1 MASSIIDPLESEFDM
16 PNTRLPDPRRG
27 ARGGRGFREPKAP
40 AGFKK
45 AVEEIAQIIFSKTKI
60 SVEGAAKSVVPSIPK
75 MIQQISDDIRT
86 GSIEKFKVSLDK
98 LENIIDKLGLDLG
111 KYNKNLANFIQQRQ
125 EKLIK
130 SEEQISEIREKGA
143 KAEINQITGEIQ
155 FLSREEI
162 KQRRDTLKETLI
174 EMKSVEKIKTKQEKQ
189 LQESRFLSEEEIKS
203 KKQFV
208 SQSYETLKTLETNK
222 QNLMKTL
229 NIQSEEDLPS
239 TGLFSGFNR
248 KGNERQSGEGIREYI
263 PNFLLEITESFKAQ
277 ITGFLEP
284 LLMLKD
290 IFLDILKPLK
300 IFKKLLM
307 PIILGMKKLALA
319 IGRQIKTALAL
330 VTVNLLRVLTD
341 KKVLLGLLAMGAFFA
356 GKKAINK
363 LQGKGTENLNKR
375 SDELDKQGKGIQAQN
390 IKEMGEESPEFIG
403 SDGQKQLKFGE
414 AQTAEQIESRSNFPF
429 AVRKDPSLIPGS
441 YQYKMNQLEKS
452 NANDS
457 AKANIATNTNVSNV
471 QSQNTSNTTTYSTG
485 RVRNDND
492 WFNQLGSF

>member
-1 MASSIIDPLESEFDM
+1 MAVPKIDPLELEGSK
-16 PNTRLPDPRRG
+16 G
-27 ARGGRGFREPKAP
+27 GRGGRENRAP
-40 AGFKK
+40 SGFKK

-130 SEEQISEIREKGA
+130 SEEQINEIREKGA

-174 EMKSVEKIKTKQEKQ
+174 EMKNVEKIKTKQEKQ

-300 IFKKLLM
+300 IFKNLLM
-307 PIILGMKKLALA
+307 PIVLGMKKLALA
-319 IGRQIKTALAL
+319 IGRQVKSALAL
-330 VTVNLLRVLTD
+330 VAVNLLRILTD
-341 KKVLLGLLAMGAFFA
+341 KKVLIGLLAMGAFFA

-363 LQGKGTENLNKR
+363 LRGKGTENLNKR

>member
-1 MASSIIDPLESEFDM
+1 MAVPKIDPLELEGSK
-16 PNTRLPDPRRG
+16 G
-27 ARGGRGFREPKAP
+27 GRGGRENRAP

-174 EMKSVEKIKTKQEKQ
+174 EMKNVEKIKTKQEKQ

-263 PNFLLEITESFKAQ
+263 PNFLLEITDTFKSQ
-277 ITGFLEP
+277 ITGFFEP

-307 PIILGMKKLALA
+307 PIISGMKKLALA
-319 IGRQIKTALAL
+319 IGRQIKTGLAL
-330 VTVNLLRVLTD
+330 VAVNLLRILTD
-341 KKVLLGLLAMGAFFA
+341 KRVLIGLAAIAGLLFLNQFKDGPDGPKKGSAGDIAGEAADPSMYDTVPEEETRVKGTKGMLGLLSEPQTSMLKIEKGERVLNRAETNAYNRNEALGIDERKENASLL
-356 GKKAINK
+356 GRKA
-363 LQGKGTENLNKR
+363 TT
-375 SDELDKQGKGIQAQN
+375 SSQAN
-390 IKEMGEESPEFIG
+390 VG
-403 SDGQKQLKFGE
+403 
-414 AQTAEQIESRSNFPF
+414 
-429 AVRKDPSLIPGS
+429 V
-441 YQYKMNQLEKS
+441 
-452 NANDS
+452 
-457 AKANIATNTNVSNV
+457 NTNVSNV
-471 QSQNTSNTTTYSTG
+471 QTQNTSSVSNLSTG
-485 RVRNDND
+485 SVTNNGNA
-492 WFNQLGSF
+492 WFNQVTSF

>member
-1 MASSIIDPLESEFDM
+1 MALPIIDPLETEFDM
-16 PNTRLPDPRRG
+16 PNPR
-27 ARGGRGFREPKAP
+27 RGGRGGRGGRENRAP
-40 AGFKK
+40 SGFKK

-98 LENIIDKLGLDLG
+98 LENIINKLGLDLG

-174 EMKSVEKIKTKQEKQ
+174 EMKNVEKIKTKQEKQ

-263 PNFLLEITESFKAQ
+263 PNFLLEITDTFKAQ

-319 IGRQIKTALAL
+319 IGRQIKTGLAL
-330 VTVNLLRVLTD
+330 VAVNLLRILTD
-341 KKVLLGLLAMGAFFA
+341 KKVLIGLLAIAAAMGIKKLIDIA
-356 GKKAINK
+356 GEKVKKNIEEKATSYDEVGMENV
-363 LQGKGTENLNKR
+363 GT
-375 SDELDKQGKGIQAQN
+375 N
-390 IKEMGEESPEFIG
+390 IREMSEEKPEYIG
-403 SDGQKQLKFGE
+403 SDGQPQLKFGE

-452 NANDS
+452 NGS

>member
-1 MASSIIDPLESEFDM
+1 MAVPKIDPLEFEGSK
-16 PNTRLPDPRRG
+16 G
-27 ARGGRGFREPKAP
+27 GRGGRETRAP

-45 AVEEIAQIIFSKTKI
+45 AIEEIAQIIFSKTKI

-86 GSIEKFKVSLDK
+86 GSIEKFKVSLNK

-111 KYNKNLANFIQQRQ
+111 KYNKNLANFIEQRQ

-130 SEEQISEIREKGA
+130 SEEQISEIREQGA

-174 EMKSVEKIKTKQEKQ
+174 EMKNVEKIKTKQEKQ

-208 SQSYETLKTLETNK
+208 SESYETLKTLETNK

-263 PNFLLEITESFKAQ
+263 PSFLLDIADTFKSQ
-277 ITGFLEP
+277 ITGFFQP
-284 LLMLKD
+284 LIMLKD

-300 IFKKLLM
+300 IFKK
-307 PIILGMKKLALA
+307 ILTPLIAGMTKLVAI
-319 IGRQIKTALAL
+319 IGRQIATGLAL
-330 VTVNLLRVLTD
+330 VAVNILRILTD
-341 KKVLLGLLAMGAFFA
+341 KKVLIGLLAIAGVMALKNLQDRFKDGPEGPKRGSAGDYMGEAA
-356 GKKAINK
+356 DPNMMNT
-363 LQGKGTENLNKR
+363 LPEDETRVKGTRGMLGLSSE
-375 SDELDKQGKGIQAQN
+375 
-390 IKEMGEESPEFIG
+390 P
-403 SDGQKQLKFGE
+403 
-414 AQTAEQIESRSNFPF
+414 QTAMLKIEKGERVLNRAETNAYNRNEALGIDTRKENASLLGPKATTSN
-429 AVRKDPSLIPGS
+429 
-441 YQYKMNQLEKS
+441 Q
-452 NANDS
+452 ANVGVS
-457 AKANIATNTNVSNV
+457 TNVSNV
-471 QSQNTSNTTTYSTG
+471 QTQNTSSVSNLSTG
-485 RVRNDND
+485 SVTNNGNA
-492 WFNQLGSF
+492 WFNQVGSF

>member
-1 MASSIIDPLESEFDM
+1 MAVPKIDPLELEGSK
-16 PNTRLPDPRRG
+16 G
-27 ARGGRGFREPKAP
+27 GRGGRENRAP

-174 EMKSVEKIKTKQEKQ
+174 EMKNVEKIKTKQEKQ

-263 PNFLLEITESFKAQ
+263 PNFLLEITDTFKSQ
-277 ITGFLEP
+277 ITGFFEP

-307 PIILGMKKLALA
+307 PIISGMKKLALA
-319 IGRQIKTALAL
+319 IGRQIKTGLAL
-330 VTVNLLRVLTD
+330 VAVNLLRILTD
-341 KKVLLGLLAMGAFFA
+341 KRVLIGLAAIAGLLFLNQFKDGPDGPKKGSAGDIAGEAADPSMYDTVPDLSEVPEEETRVKGTKGMLGLSSEPQTSLLKIEKGERVLNRAETNAYNRNEALGIDERKENASLLGR
-356 GKKAINK
+356 KA
-363 LQGKGTENLNKR
+363 TT
-375 SDELDKQGKGIQAQN
+375 SSQAN
-390 IKEMGEESPEFIG
+390 VG
-403 SDGQKQLKFGE
+403 
-414 AQTAEQIESRSNFPF
+414 
-429 AVRKDPSLIPGS
+429 V
-441 YQYKMNQLEKS
+441 
-452 NANDS
+452 
-457 AKANIATNTNVSNV
+457 NTNVSNV
-471 QSQNTSNTTTYSTG
+471 QTQNTSSVSNLSTG
-485 RVRNDND
+485 SVTNNGNA
-492 WFNQLGSF
+492 WFNQVASF